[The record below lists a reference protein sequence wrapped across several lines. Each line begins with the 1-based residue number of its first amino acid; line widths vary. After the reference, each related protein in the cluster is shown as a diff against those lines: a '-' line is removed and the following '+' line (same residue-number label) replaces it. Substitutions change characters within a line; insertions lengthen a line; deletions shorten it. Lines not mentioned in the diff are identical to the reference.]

1 LSLDNV
7 SLHLIDSFDEVQ
19 EFFRWLSRGQRTH
32 VAIDTETSG
41 LVIGQDHV
49 RMTQVGW
56 TDAGWAIPQHRWSG
70 ILEDL
75 VARFDGRYVMHNAKF
90 DFGHLVEDG
99 IEIPTHKIDDTR
111 IMSHILEPNFP
122 TALKSQATR
131 YVDPMAAA
139 MQATLNDAIGK
150 RGGWTWGTV
159 PITYAPYW
167 QYGALDPV
175 LTAHIFEHH
184 WPLVQAEAPDAYELE
199 NAVQWVIY
207 RMERYGAHIDTNY
220 AKNAYNTFMHDCE
233 QIDKMCKDTY
243 GFTAG
248 QNIQIIKQ
256 LQEEGHVFSKATASG
271 AVSLDKEV
279 LGGIDHPL
287 AQAVLRRRQRQKLAT
302 TYLHHFITE
311 TDENHLIHPSINTLG
326 ARTSR
331 MSMERPNLQ
340 NLPRKSEQNKDAE
353 TIRNCF
359 DTRYGPDGKLL
370 FCDFDQI
377 EMRLLGHLSQ
387 DAGLIKAFH
396 SENDFFVELARA
408 IFMDPDLVKKD
419 PRRSVTKN
427 VGYAEIYGAGI
438 AKMAKT
444 AGVPEEQVR
453 VVKTRFDTLY
463 PGVKR
468 FKNAVEHLAW
478 QRKRD
483 EGISYAKSPITK
495 RHHVADEN
503 KVYALVNY
511 LIQGT
516 AAEVFKKALLKLDS
530 AGLGKFMVVPVHD
543 EIVLDVPLTHFNE
556 AVEALRDNMNDRTSF
571 AVPITASVASGYRW
585 GAKEDL

>member
-1 LSLDNV
+1 MGLENV
-7 SLHLIDSFDEVQ
+7 ELHLIDSFDEAQ
-19 EFFRWLSRGQRTH
+19 EFWRWLSRGQRTH
-32 VAIDTETSG
+32 VAIDTETTG

-49 RMTQVGW
+49 RLSQVGW

-70 ILEDL
+70 LLEDL
-75 VARFDGRYVMHNAKF
+75 VARFDGRFVMHNAKF
-90 DFGHLVEDG
+90 DFGHLNEDG
-99 IEIPTHKIDDTR
+99 ITIPTHKIDDTR
-111 IMSHILEPNFP
+111 IMSHILEPNMS
-122 TALKSQATR
+122 TALKSQSAR
-131 YVDPMAAA
+131 HVDAQAAA
-139 MQATLNDAIGK
+139 AQAELNDAIGK
-150 RGGWTWGTV
+150 KGGWTWGTV
-159 PITYAPYW
+159 PITFAPYW

-175 LTAHIFEHH
+175 LTAHLFEHH

-199 NAVQWVIY
+199 NAVQWVIE

-220 AKNAYNTFMHDCE
+220 ARNAHDTFMHDCVN
-233 QIDKMCKDTY
+233 IDKWCKETY

-248 QNIQIIKQ
+248 QNQQIIKQ
-256 LQEEGHVFSKATASG
+256 LQEEGHVFSKATAAG

-287 AQAVLRRRQRQKLAT
+287 AQAVMRRRQRQKLAS
-302 TYLHHFITE
+302 TYLKHFIE
-311 TDENHLIHPSINTLG
+311 EVDEDNLIHPSINTLG

-340 NLPRKSEQNKDAE
+340 NLPRRSEHNKDAE

-359 DTRYGPDGKLL
+359 DTRFGPDGKLL

-377 EMRLLGHLSQ
+377 EMRLLAHFSQ

-408 IFMDPDLVKKD
+408 IFIDPDLQKSD

-427 VGYAEIYGAGI
+427 VGYAQVYGAGI
-438 AKMAKT
+438 QKMAQT
-444 AGVPEEQVR
+444 AGVPVDQVR
-453 VVKTRFDTLY
+453 VVKQRFDSLY
-463 PGVKR
+463 AGVHR
-468 FKNAVEHLAW
+468 FQQAVERVAW
-478 QRKRD
+478 QRQRD
-483 EGISYAKSPITK
+483 EGVPYARSIVTG
-495 RHHVADEN
+495 RRHVADSN
-503 KVYALVNY
+503 KIYALVNY

-530 AGLGKFMVVPVHD
+530 AGLGAYMVVPVHD
-543 EIVLDVPLTHFNE
+543 EIMLDVPRDAYDDT
-556 AVEALRDNMNDRTSF
+556 VVALRDNMNDSTSF

-585 GAKEDL
+585 GAKEDV